1 MMSDRS
7 LREIRAFLGQFEL
20 GDQIWW
26 ATTSKRRQNTPSR
39 VTGISRDD
47 EDWRVKIRGPGG
59 GRYWLV
65 VEGDSARVFHNKP
78 PEASGTSAGAL
89 TEFGRLLVRP
99 VEQ

>member
-1 MMSDRS
+1 MSDRS
-7 LREIRAFLGQFEL
+7 LREIRAFLGQLEL

-26 ATTSKRRQNTPSR
+26 ATTSKRRQDAPSR

-65 VEGDSARVFHNKP
+65 VESDSARVFHGGSP
-78 PEASGTSAGAL
+78 DGAGTSAGPL
-89 TEFGRLLVRP
+89 TEFGRLVVRP
-99 VEQ
+99 VEN